1 MKRQIDLLNK
11 PYDVT
16 LLGRGED
23 RLMQVNEETPQP
35 VMLSQDSDGY
45 QTIQVGDQKARIQ
58 MARSGDTAHIRAFG
72 RTFSLHIADPVEQA
86 ARDAGGNSN
95 AAKAPMPG
103 MVVEVSVAEGDS
115 VVRGQPLVTIESM
128 KILTVI
134 TAPREG
140 RVARIHLEPGQSFE
154 KNAVLVT
161 LAREEAK

>member
-1 MKRQIDLLNK
+1 MKRRIDLLNK

-16 LLGRGED
+16 LLGRGKD
-23 RLMQVNEETPQP
+23 RLMQVDEGTPQP
-35 VMLSQDSDGY
+35 VQLSQEADGY
-45 QTIQVGDQKARIQ
+45 RIIQVGDQIARIQ
-58 MARSGDTAHIRAFG
+58 MALTGDTAHIRAFG

-86 ARDAGGNSN
+86 ARDAGGKSN
-95 AAKAPMPG
+95 TAKAPMPG
-103 MVVEVSVAEGDS
+103 MVVEVSVAVGDS
-115 VVRGQPLVTIESM
+115 VVRGQPLATIESM

-140 RVARIHLEPGQSFE
+140 TVARIHLDPGQSFE